1 MCCLHRGKQ
10 HICIY
15 HVLPTLIMDSLLA
28 QLKKRRIALGL
39 KQHDMIL
46 RIGMSRQQYQ
56 RLESQGNPKLDTLE
70 LIAKG
75 LKSELMLIPQEK
87 LSAVKSLLAENGP
100 EPTRSES
107 SDNTG
112 GEEHALANDPWQ
124 DLLEDDK

>member
-1 MCCLHRGKQ
+1 MDHR
-10 HICIY
+10 
-15 HVLPTLIMDSLLA
+15 PRMNSLLA

-70 LIAKG
+70 LISKG

-100 EPTRSES
+100 EPTRPES

-112 GEEHALANDPWQ
+112 GEEHALANNPWQ

>member
-1 MCCLHRGKQ
+1 
-10 HICIY
+10 
-15 HVLPTLIMDSLLA
+15 MDSLLA

-70 LIAKG
+70 LISKG

-100 EPTRSES
+100 
-107 SDNTG
+107 SDNTE